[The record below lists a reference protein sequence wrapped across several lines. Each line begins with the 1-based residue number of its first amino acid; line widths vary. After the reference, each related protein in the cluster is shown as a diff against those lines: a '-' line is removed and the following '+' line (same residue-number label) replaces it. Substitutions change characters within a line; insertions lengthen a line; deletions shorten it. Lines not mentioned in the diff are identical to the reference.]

1 LVLRLNYPPD
11 YVLDKMEMYEI
22 KAVMDY
28 EYYAH
33 KDGWEQAR
41 LVAYLI
47 A

>member
-1 LVLRLNYPPD
+1 
-11 YVLDKMEMYEI
+11 MELFEV
-22 KAVMDY
+22 KAVMEY